1 MNGPNDA
8 DCGCEDCQDKGGQGP
23 RMAQAG
29 GMRSGESP
37 RMAQAKRMLAM
48 ARSIGDTS
56 KEEQIRRLIAEAKG
70 RM

>member
-8 DCGCEDCQDKGGQGP
+8 GCGCEDCQDKGGMRQKNP
-23 RMAQAG
+23 RMDMMKQILKTA
-29 GMRSGESP
+29 MRS
-37 RMAQAKRMLAM
+37 
-48 ARSIGDTS
+48 GDTS